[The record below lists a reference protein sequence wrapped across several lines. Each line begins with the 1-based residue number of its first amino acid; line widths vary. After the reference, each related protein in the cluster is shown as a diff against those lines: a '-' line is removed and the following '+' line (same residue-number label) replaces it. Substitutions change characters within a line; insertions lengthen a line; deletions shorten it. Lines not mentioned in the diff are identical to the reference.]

1 MTARLRCRLLP
12 RSGRPPRRRWPR
24 TAAFR
29 RAAAL
34 VAAAAL
40 VCGVTAASVEPC
52 ETPLQAALPGRVA
65 IQGTTQGP
73 GQIPLAVLP
82 AVRPSAE
89 PAYRPWDV
97 PAIRYQLAARTPVRI
112 TATAA
117 ILVDGRSGQV
127 LYERN
132 AHLIWPPA
140 STTKIMTALVAAQS
154 TPLSTL
160 ITISPSAARFRV
172 GSVVGVP
179 EGARI
184 PLHDLLYALLLPS
197 GNDVALAIAEGTAG
211 TVNAFVARM
220 NEEAR
225 RLGATQTHFGSPHG
239 LYTPD
244 NYTTAY
250 DLSLITRAAM
260 RNPTIAE
267 IVRTKRWILR
277 VPGYAPRVL
286 VNHNKLLSRFPG
298 ADGVKTGYVDESGLT
313 LVASAT
319 RDGWRLIAVLL
330 HTHDMWGDSAR
341 LLSYGFAH
349 YRLKT
354 LARAGESLAV
364 VEVPAAKQPVVGTVA
379 GDVTVDTT
387 PGEAVNREVTL
398 AQNVTAPVHR
408 GEEIGEVAFSA
419 GGTVVRVSPLV
430 AAQDVVTDRSPVQE
444 VVQWIAHTV
453 GHFLG
458 AADY

>member
-1 MTARLRCRLLP
+1 MTV
-12 RSGRPPRRRWPR
+12 
-24 TAAFR
+24 R

-34 VAAAAL
+34 ALAAAL
-40 VCGVTAASVEPC
+40 VWGVTTAPLEQRG
-52 ETPLQAALPGRVA
+52 TPLQAGLPGRVVSLA
-65 IQGTTQGP
+65 P
-73 GQIPLAVLP
+73 APAASQILQAVLP
-82 AVRPSAE
+82 PVRPSAE

-97 PAIRYQLAARTPVRI
+97 PSIRYQSAAKTPVRI

-117 ILVDGRSGQV
+117 ILVDGGSGQV

-132 AHLIWPPA
+132 SHLIWPPA
-140 STTKIMTALVAAQS
+140 STTKIMTALIAAES
-154 TPLSTL
+154 TPLSTT
-160 ITISPSAARFRV
+160 ITISPYVAHFRV
-172 GSVVGVP
+172 GSVVGLP

-184 PLHDLLYALLLPS
+184 PLRDLLYALLLPS

-211 TVNAFVARM
+211 TVDAFVARM
-220 NEEAR
+220 NAEAR

-250 DLSLITRAAM
+250 DLTVITRAAL

-267 IVRTKRWILR
+267 IVRTKRWTLR
-277 VPGYAPRVL
+277 LPGHAPRVL

-319 RDGWRLIAVLL
+319 RDGRRLITVLL

-341 LLSYGFAH
+341 LLSYGFVH
-349 YRLKT
+349 YRPKT
-354 LARAGESLAV
+354 LARAGEGLAV
-364 VEVPAAKQPVVGTVA
+364 VEVPSATQPVVGTVT
-379 GDVTVDTT
+379 GDVIVDTT
-387 PGEAVNREVTL
+387 PGESVVREVTL
-398 AQNVTAPVHR
+398 APDVAAPVHR
-408 GEEIGEVAFSA
+408 GEEIGEVAFST

-430 AAQDVVTDRSPVQE
+430 AADDVATDQSPVQE
-444 VVQWIAHTV
+444 VVNWIGRAV

-458 AADY
+458 AAVL

>member
-1 MTARLRCRLLP
+1 MRAMPNRLRCRLLP
-12 RSGRPPRRRWPR
+12 RSGRSPR

-29 RAAAL
+29 RVAALVVAAAL
-34 VAAAAL
+34 VY
-40 VCGVTAASVEPC
+40 GVTTASVERR
-52 ETPLQAALPGRVA
+52 EMPLQAALPGRVA
-65 IQGTTQGP
+65 TQGTAQGP
-73 GQIPLAVLP
+73 GQIPQAVLP

-97 PAIRYQLAARTPVRI
+97 PAIRYQAAAKTPVRI

-117 ILVDGRSGQV
+117 ILVDGGSGQV

-132 AHLIWPPA
+132 AHLVWPPA

-160 ITISPSAARFRV
+160 ITISPYAAHFRV
-172 GSVVGVP
+172 GSVVGLP

-211 TVNAFVARM
+211 TVDAFVARM

-250 DLSLITRAAM
+250 DLSVIARAAM

-267 IVRTKRWILR
+267 IVRTKRWTLR
-277 VPGYAPRVL
+277 VPGYAPRAL
-286 VNHNKLLSRFPG
+286 VNHNKLLNRFPG

-319 RDGWRLIAVLL
+319 RDRWRLIAVLL

-354 LARAGESLAV
+354 LARAGENLAV

-379 GDVTVDTT
+379 SDVTVDTT
-387 PGEAVNREVTL
+387 PGEAVDREVTL
-398 AQNVTAPVHR
+398 APNVTAPVHR

-419 GGTVVRVSPLV
+419 GGTVVRASPLV
-430 AAQDVVTDRSPVQE
+430 AADDVVTEQSPVRE
-444 VVQWIAHTV
+444 VVNWIAHTV

-458 AADY
+458 AAVY

>member
-1 MTARLRCRLLP
+1 MVRRLGALAL
-12 RSGRPPRRRWPR
+12 
-24 TAAFR
+24 T
-29 RAAAL
+29 AAL
-34 VAAAAL
+34 VI
-40 VCGVTAASVEPC
+40 GVTAASTGPLEP
-52 ETPLQAALPGRVA
+52 PLTAGLPGRVV
-65 IQGTTQGP
+65 TTGP
-73 GQIPLAVLP
+73 ASAPAPAVLP
-82 AVRPSAE
+82 LILSFSQ

-97 PAIRYQLAARTPVRI
+97 PSIRYQVAATAPVRM

-127 LYERN
+127 LYGHN
-132 AHLIWPPA
+132 PHLIWPPA
-140 STTKIMTALVAAQS
+140 STTKIMTALVAAES

-160 ITISPSAARFRV
+160 ITISPQAARFRD
-172 GSVVGVP
+172 GSVVGLP

-220 NEEAR
+220 NAEAR

-250 DLSLITRAAM
+250 DLTVITRAAL

-267 IVRTKRWILR
+267 IVRTKKWTFQP
-277 VPGYAPRVL
+277 PGYAPRVL
-286 VNHNKLLSRFPG
+286 YNHNKLLARYPG

-319 RDGWRLIAVLL
+319 HGGWRLIAVVL
-330 HTHDMWGDSAR
+330 HTRDMWGDATR
-341 LLSYGFAH
+341 LLSYGFANFH
-349 YRLKT
+349 PTT

-364 VEVPAAKQPVVGTVA
+364 VELPASKRAVVGIVA
-379 GDVTVDTT
+379 SDVTAVTT
-387 PGEAVNREVTL
+387 PGENVVRRVSL
-398 AQNVTAPVHR
+398 ATDLNAPLRR
-408 GEEIGEVAFSA
+408 GDRIGEVAFSA
-419 GGTVVRVSPLV
+419 DGRLVGVSPLV
-430 AAQDVVTDRSPVQE
+430 AAEDVRSERTGIEQLVD
-444 VVQWIAHTV
+444 WIGHAV
-453 GHFLG
+453 GSILG
-458 AADY
+458 AAIL

>member
-1 MTARLRCRLLP
+1 MTTARRL
-12 RSGRPPRRRWPR
+12 
-24 TAAFR
+24 AAL
-29 RAAAL
+29 AMTAAL
-34 VAAAAL
+34 VI
-40 VCGVTAASVEPC
+40 GVTAGSTGPLEP
-52 ETPLQAALPGRVA
+52 PLTAGLPGRVV
-65 IQGTTQGP
+65 TTGP
-73 GQIPLAVLP
+73 ASTPAPAVLP
-82 AVRPSAE
+82 LILSVSQ

-97 PAIRYQLAARTPVRI
+97 PSIRYQVASTAPVRV

-127 LYERN
+127 LYGHN
-132 AHLIWPPA
+132 PHLIWPPA
-140 STTKIMTALVAAQS
+140 STTKIMTALVAAES

-160 ITISPSAARFRV
+160 ITISPQAAHFRD
-172 GSVVGVP
+172 GSVVGLP

-220 NEEAR
+220 NAEAR

-250 DLSLITRAAM
+250 DLTVITRAAL

-267 IVRTKRWILR
+267 IVRTKKWTFQ
-277 VPGYAPRVL
+277 PAGYAPRVL
-286 VNHNKLLSRFPG
+286 YNHNRLLARYPG

-319 RDGWRLIAVLL
+319 HGGWRLIAVVL
-330 HTHDMWGDSAR
+330 HTRDMWGDATR

-349 YRLKT
+349 FHPTT

-364 VEVPAAKQPVVGTVA
+364 VELPASKRAVVGIVA
-379 GDVTVDTT
+379 SDVTAVTT
-387 PGEAVNREVTL
+387 PGENVVRRVSL
-398 AQNVTAPVHR
+398 ATDLNTPLRR
-408 GEEIGEVAFSA
+408 GDRIGEVVFSA
-419 GGTVVRVSPLV
+419 GGRLVGVSPLV
-430 AAQDVVTDRSPVQE
+430 AAEDVTTERTGIEQFVD
-444 VVQWIAHTV
+444 WIGHAV
-453 GHFLG
+453 GSILG
-458 AADY
+458 AAIL